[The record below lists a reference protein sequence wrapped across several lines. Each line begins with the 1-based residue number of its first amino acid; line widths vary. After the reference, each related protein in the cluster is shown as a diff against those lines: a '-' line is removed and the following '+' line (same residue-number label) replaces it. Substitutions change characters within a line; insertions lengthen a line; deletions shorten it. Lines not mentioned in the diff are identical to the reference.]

1 MRQFPRIALVVALGL
16 TLQAAAYA
24 GGFKCPPRIGVVAA
38 SSSGG
43 DVVFIEEASNQA
55 YQLNST
61 REAREHVGH
70 RVRVVA
76 HVIAGTDDT
85 LYVHTL
91 ECLDHKSH

>member
-1 MRQFPRIALVVALGL
+1 MTLGL
-16 TLQAAAYA
+16 TLHAAAYA

-38 SSSGG
+38 ASSGG
-43 DVVFIEEASNQA
+43 DVGFIEEANNQA

-61 REAREHVGH
+61 KEAREHIGH
-70 RVRVVA
+70 RVRIVA